1 MTGRRIT
8 AGGRNSSYRQDNRTG
23 GGRNAAR
30 YAKASAYYNYGSA
43 AQKVQPQRLP
53 DVRRR
58 RSEEELNRARMAARY
73 NREKS
78 RRMNPALVVFMVMI
92 FSVMSVFLVK
102 YCSLQYQLTSVTQ
115 EVAGLEKEL
124 SNIRVRNDQT
134 LNDINGRISLD
145 DIKYRAI
152 TELGMTYAD
161 EGQVISYENEIG
173 DYVRQVSKVDK

>member
-1 MTGRRIT
+1 MAGRRIT

-92 FSVMSVFLVK
+92 FSRTGLLVII
-102 YCSLQYQLTSVTQ
+102 STLLM
-115 EVAGLEKEL
+115 GLSWFYPK
-124 SNIRVRNDQT
+124 QT
-134 LNDINGRISLD
+134 IILYIL
-145 DIKYRAI
+145 
-152 TELGMTYAD
+152 LP
-161 EGQVISYENEIG
+161 VISFFMP
-173 DYVRQVSKVDK
+173 